1 MSTAMRQIT
10 VLVCLVLFSSL
21 APAQAKI
28 AVAEGTTFN
37 LGQVY
42 RGDVVEHP
50 LTILNSG
57 RDTLVISRVDV
68 SCGCTG
74 SMLSNDHIGPG
85 DKGTLQITFNSRNFR
100 GPVHKTLTVNSNAAD
115 HPQLLIQFEGTV
127 VEEVTIT
134 PEYLWFQDAQVGE
147 RSTKS
152 VSIKN
157 EGNVPVELTGFATDL
172 AGLSTVLPG
181 TAIGPGQKI
190 DLPVEFTPEKP
201 TPVVADR
208 ITIHTNHPR
217 QKDLVIPVY
226 GNIKPVKGK

>member
-1 MSTAMRQIT
+1 MRQA
-10 VLVCLVLFSSL
+10 LVVVFMLLLLS
-21 APAQAKI
+21 ARGAAQAKI
-28 AVAEGTTFN
+28 TVAEGTSFN
-37 LGQVY
+37 LGQIY
-42 RGDVVEHP
+42 RGDTVEHP
-50 LTILNSG
+50 LTIVNSG

-100 GPVHKTLTVNSNAAD
+100 GPVHKSLTVNSNAAD

-172 AGLSTVLPG
+172 AGLNTVLPG
-181 TAIGPGQKI
+181 APIKPGQKI
-190 DLPVEFTPEKP
+190 DLPVEFTPAKA

-208 ITIHTNHPR
+208 ITIHTSHPR
-217 QKDLVIPVY
+217 QKDIVIPVY

>member
-1 MSTAMRQIT
+1 MRKI
-10 VLVCLVLFSSL
+10 LFVVSSLLLATL

-28 AVAEGTTFN
+28 EVAEGTTFN
-37 LGQVY
+37 LGEIY

-50 LTILNSG
+50 LTLVNSG

-74 SMLSNDHIGPG
+74 SMLSTDHIGPG
-85 DKGTLQITFNSRNFR
+85 GKGTLEISFNSRNFR

-115 HPQLLIQFEGTV
+115 HPQLLIQFEGTI

-157 EGNVPVELTGFATDL
+157 EGNVPIELTGFTTDL

-181 TAIGPGQKI
+181 TAIKPGQTI
-190 DLPVEFTPEKP
+190 DLPVEFTPEKA

-208 ITIHTNHPR
+208 ITIHTSHPR
-217 QKDLVIPVY
+217 QKELVIPVY
-226 GNIKPVKGK
+226 GNIKPMKGK